1 MKDLMNLTPAA
12 LNWLGLAFE
21 KKTKVSPLSN
31 AQGDGLTPA
40 GLKELTEQGIITADQ
55 MITTEAYA
63 LLDILAK
70 ATKYASVRLAGS
82 SGQVNRITYWDGD
95 KSVSLDNKGTS
106 FTVTPGNDAAAL
118 EVIFNELTGANHITS
133 SDFSGTFDFRSA
145 LVFSGLFDLS
155 RRASLRLYADST
167 AVPDG
172 FSAAEI
178 GKFIAGAD
186 NSRWLTSHIKT
197 LNISGLKVSPAE
209 TEASLKA
216 LAQVKVIAVAPGNL
230 YALAYASAELA
241 ARFLV
246 TDNVIHFRCGVEKN
260 GKVEAAECMFL
271 QAGIHDVVMVDI
283 AADKMDISALSSFAM
298 VDNIKRMM
306 TTPPSF

>member
-1 MKDLMNLTPAA
+1 MRNRFFIFRE
-12 LNWLGLAFE
+12 LG
-21 KKTKVSPLSN
+21 
-31 AQGDGLTPA
+31 
-40 GLKELTEQGIITADQ
+40 I
-55 MITTEAYA
+55 
-63 LLDILAK
+63 
-70 ATKYASVRLAGS
+70 ASGS
-82 SGQVNRITYWDGD
+82 SGQVNRITYWNGD
-95 KSVSLDNKGTS
+95 KSVSLDNKGAF

-145 LVFSGLFDLS
+145 LVFAGLFDLS
-155 RRASLRLYADST
+155 RKASMRLYTDST

-178 GKFIAGAD
+178 GKLITGAD

-197 LNISGLKVSPAE
+197 LNIPGFKVSPAE
-209 TEASLKA
+209 TETSLKS
-216 LAQVKVIAVAPGNL
+216 LAVAKVVAATPGNL
-230 YALAYASAELA
+230 YALANESAELA

-271 QAGIHDVVMVDI
+271 QAGIHDVIMLDV
-283 AADKMDISALSSFAM
+283 AADKMDITALSSFAM
-298 VDNIKRMM
+298 VDNIKTMM
-306 TTPPSF
+306 TTPPAM